1 MKRKFIILT
10 LFCILCL
17 SLFHIDINA
26 YNSKKYGAEN
36 LDEVS
41 TIETPNR
48 TIYGS
53 YFWYG
58 KIKMNS
64 SLYQKYDTN
73 TDTMY
78 YFIFTETGIN
88 GRGHIDHWE
97 WWFKKQFWF
106 NSHIMD
112 IKVDFS
118 IINDSNASNKLTEID
133 YFPKTTERET
143 TETNS
148 YSFSGSIGG
157 SYSNSGAGINASAEF
172 GFSYSNST
180 TFADIET
187 KANRLLSPTKDD
199 CSILYTFKN
208 AKEME
213 TRVPYEG
220 EVLRI
225 SSFVFRLKN
234 YSTTINNHDLR
245 LKITYDG
252 QIFRASQGEANCE
265 IKKTIE
271 HYYRINKYSISVEQN
286 TDEQKYSY
294 DITNNKKLKDLSDS
308 H

>member
-1 MKRKFIILT
+1 
-10 LFCILCL
+10 
-17 SLFHIDINA
+17 
-26 YNSKKYGAEN
+26 
-36 LDEVS
+36 
-41 TIETPNR
+41 
-48 TIYGS
+48 
-53 YFWYG
+53 
-58 KIKMNS
+58 
-64 SLYQKYDTN
+64 
-73 TDTMY
+73 
-78 YFIFTETGIN
+78 
-88 GRGHIDHWE
+88 
-97 WWFKKQFWF
+97 
-106 NSHIMD
+106 MD

-133 YFPKTTERET
+133 YFPKTTEHET

-157 SYSNSGAGINASAEF
+157 SYSNSGAGINASTEF

-187 KANRLLSPTKDD
+187 KANKILDPTKDNY
-199 CSILYTFKN
+199 SILYKFIY
-208 AKEME
+208 AKQMQ

-234 YSTTINNHDLR
+234 YSTTIKNHDLR